1 MEKIKQESFEE
12 AAKPLIK
19 WLNESANPHSAII
32 VDSNSAVLYSG
43 EALVVTD
50 EFIQD

>member
-1 MEKIKQESFEE
+1 MEKNKYEGLGE

-19 WLNESANPHSAII
+19 WLNENANPHSII
-32 VDSNSAVLYSG
+32 VVDRNSGTLYSG